1 MPRSPF
7 PFTQTETSTY
17 TIHIPQ
23 MEVKV
28 TSSIIHTSPIS
39 QPSHVPLTIF
49 DSFALNLHIAVLYAF
64 TPPTSTNADIISGLF
79 KTLVHFPTLTA
90 NLTTDSHGHPSLTVG
105 GPDGG
110 ALAVEAT
117 VSSKLED
124 HLPLTPSP
132 DFRLLHPEVKDSKHL
147 LQVQLNRFQC
157 GGLVIG
163 VTAHH
168 RVADGQSMSI
178 FFTAWGKMVRGVPI
192 DPLPVYDQS
201 WLKPRDP
208 PLVQYDHWGTDFI
221 PLSPQPN
228 EFSVTPVYAD
238 PSEITN
244 LTLHFSPEFIMKLK
258 DQTNKL
264 STEKHTT
271 FETLAGYL
279 WRKVT
284 IARQLDDEEGT
295 LLTMSVNGRRRLQPP
310 VPPEF
315 FGNLVLNAYSKAKAR
330 ELVKGG
336 VATAAGIV
344 RQAVRAT
351 GDDYFRSFIDLA
363 EVYRDRDLVPCFE
376 KDGNVL
382 SPNMEVDSWLGL
394 GFDKVDFGGGGKLRG
409 ISLTWV
415 PVEGLSI
422 LIPSLSQDGGVD
434 VFVSLLEKDAVRF
447 RKISHSLD

>member
-1 MPRSPF
+1 
-7 PFTQTETSTY
+7 
-17 TIHIPQ
+17 
-23 MEVKV
+23 MEVVKV
-28 TSSIIHTSPIS
+28 ASSTILTSPIS
-39 QPSHVPLTIF
+39 HPSDVPLTIF
-49 DSFALNLHIAVLYAF
+49 DRFALNLHVAVLYAF
-64 TPPTSTNADIISGLF
+64 TPPTSTNADIISALS

-90 NLTTDSHGHPSLTVG
+90 NLSTDSHGRPCFTVG
-105 GPDGG
+105 GSDGG
-110 ALAVEAT
+110 ALVVEAT
-117 VSSKLED
+117 VSSKLKD

-132 DFRLLHPEVKDSKHL
+132 DFRFLHPEVKDAKHL

-168 RVADGQSMSI
+168 RVADGQSMST
-178 FFTAWGKMVRGVPI
+178 FTVAWGKMVRGVPI

-208 PLVQYDHWGTDFI
+208 PLVQFNHWGTDFI

-228 EFSVTPVYAD
+228 EFCVTPVYAD

-244 LTLHFSPEFIMKLK
+244 ILLHYTPEFIMKLK
-258 DQTNKL
+258 AQTNKL

-271 FETLAGYL
+271 FETLAGYI

-284 IARQLDDEEGT
+284 IARQLDDEENT
-295 LLTMSVNGRRRLQPP
+295 KLTVSVNGRRRLMPP

-315 FGNLVLNAYSKAKAR
+315 FGNMVLNAYSKAKAR
-330 ELVKGG
+330 ELIKGG
-336 VATAAGIV
+336 VAMAAGII

-351 GDDYFRSFIDLA
+351 GDNYFRSFIDLA

-382 SPNMEVDSWLGL
+382 SPNMEIDCWLGL
-394 GFDKVDFGGGGKLRG
+394 GFNEIDFGGGGKLCG

-415 PVEGLSI
+415 PFEGLSI
-422 LIPSLSQDGGVD
+422 LIPSLSQDGGLD
-434 VFVSLLEKDAVRF
+434 VFLSLLEKHAPKF
-447 RKISHSLD
+447 REISHSLD

>member
-1 MPRSPF
+1 M
-7 PFTQTETSTY
+7 EVEVTST
-17 TIHIPQ
+17 TILTNP
-23 MEVKV
+23 
-28 TSSIIHTSPIS
+28 
-39 QPSHVPLTIF
+39 PSRPSDVPLTIF
-49 DSFALNLHIAVLYAF
+49 DRFALNLHVTVLYAF
-64 TPPTSTNADIISGLF
+64 TPPTSTNADIISGLS
-79 KTLVHFPTLTA
+79 KTLIHFPTLTG
-90 NLTTDSHGHPSLTVG
+90 NLTTNSHGRPSLTVG

-110 ALAVEAT
+110 ALVVEAT

-124 HLPLTPSP
+124 HLPLTPSS
-132 DFRLLHPEVKDSKHL
+132 DFRLLHPDVKDPKHL

-163 VTAHH
+163 ITSHH
-168 RVADGQSMSI
+168 RVADGQSMSSFI
-178 FFTAWGKMVRGVPI
+178 LAWGKMVRGVTI
-192 DPLPVYDQS
+192 DPLPVNDQS

-208 PLVQYDHWGTDFI
+208 PLVQFDHWGTDFI

-228 EFSVTPVYAD
+228 EFNVTPVYAD

-244 LTLHFSPEFIMKLK
+244 LLLHFSPEFIMKLK

-284 IARQLDDEEGT
+284 IARQLDDEERTT
-295 LLTMSVNGRRRLQPP
+295 LSVSVNGRRRLQLP

-330 ELVKGG
+330 ELVEGG
-336 VATAAGIV
+336 VATAARIV

-363 EVYRDRDLVPCFE
+363 EVYNDRDLVPCYE

-382 SPNMEVDSWLGL
+382 SPNMEVDSWLGFRL
-394 GFDKVDFGGGGKLRG
+394 DEVDFGGGGKLRG

-447 RKISHSLD
+447 REISHTLD